1 MKNENLFLY
10 DEKHINN
17 KHCVLMP
24 NTLKEPIERYGLSKR
39 ARRKTLFSKI
49 GVVGCG
55 KDGSVIATI
64 AASHGIEVIFLE
76 PSEEQ
81 IANAFKR
88 IEEKLDAKILHWG
101 LTQNEKRSI
110 LGRVIGTTKYEDFA
124 ECDFVIEAIRYDN
137 MTGER
142 RIAERKEVFKKLEEV
157 ISPSAIIASNVTT
170 VIVSDLASEL
180 QHKERCI
187 GLHFLSNMPNS
198 QLIEI
203 VCGLETS
210 NEAYEKVCKFAK
222 LINHQYVSVV
232 ESAGLVSMRL
242 FLIQLNEACSML
254 MEGIATAQDID
265 KIMTV
270 GYGHL
275 QGVFRTADQMGIE
288 KIVKLMENLYEEYG
302 HVKYKASPVLLRM
315 YRAKHFGVSMKK
327 GFYEYDDNGNVI
339 K

>member
-1 MKNENLFLY
+1 MSS
-10 DEKHINN
+10 IA
-17 KHCVLMP
+17 
-24 NTLKEPIERYGLSKR
+24 KEPIERYGLSKR
-39 ARRKTLFSKI
+39 ARKRTLFSKI

-64 AASHGIEVIFLE
+64 AASHGMEVVFLE

-81 IANAFKR
+81 ITNAYTR

-101 LTQNEKRSI
+101 LTQSEKRTI
-110 LGRVIGTTKYEDFA
+110 LSRITGTTEYKDFTS
-124 ECDFVIEAIRYDN
+124 CDFVIEAIRYDN

-142 RIAERKEVFKKLEEV
+142 RIAERKEVFHKLELV
-157 ISPSAIIASNVTT
+157 LSPQAIIASNVTT

-180 QHKERCI
+180 EHKERCI

-203 VCGLETS
+203 VRGLETS
-210 NEAYEKVCKFAK
+210 NETYDKVCTFAK
-222 LINHQYVSVV
+222 LVNHQYVSVV
-232 ESAGLVSMRL
+232 ESAGLVSVRL
-242 FLIQLNEACSML
+242 FLIQLNEACSVL
-254 MEGIATAQDID
+254 MEGIASAEDID

-270 GYGHL
+270 GFGHL

-302 HVKYKASPVLLRM
+302 HVKYKPSPVLLRM
-315 YRAKHFGVSMKK
+315 YRAKHIGVSMKK
-327 GFYEYDDNGNVI
+327 GFYEYDDEGNI
-339 K
+339 LK

>member
-1 MKNENLFLY
+1 MSN
-10 DEKHINN
+10 I
-17 KHCVLMP
+17 
-24 NTLKEPIERYGLSKR
+24 TKEPIERYGLSKR
-39 ARRKTLFSKI
+39 VRKKTLFSRI

-64 AASHGIEVIFLE
+64 AASYGMEVVFLE
-76 PSEEQ
+76 PSKEH

-88 IEEKLDAKILHWG
+88 IEDKLDAKILHWG
-101 LTQNEKRSI
+101 LTQSEKRTI
-110 LGRVIGTTKYEDFA
+110 LSRITGTMQYEDFTN
-124 ECDFVIEAIRYDN
+124 CDFVIEAIRYN
-137 MTGER
+137 NLTGER
-142 RIAERKEVFKKLEEV
+142 RIAERKEVFNKLEQV
-157 ISPSAIIASNVTT
+157 ISTTAIIASNVTT

-180 QHKERCI
+180 EYKDRCI
-187 GLHFLSNMPNS
+187 GLHFLSNMPDS

-210 NEAYEKVCKFAK
+210 DETYEKVCKFAK
-222 LINHQYVSVV
+222 LINHEYVSVL
-232 ESAGLVSMRL
+232 ESAGLVSVRL

-265 KIMTV
+265 RIMTL
-270 GYGHL
+270 GFGHL

-302 HVKYKASPVLLRM
+302 HVKYKPSPVLLRM
-315 YRAKHFGVSMKK
+315 YRAKHFGVSTKK
-327 GFYEYDDNGNVI
+327 GFFDYDDDGNVI